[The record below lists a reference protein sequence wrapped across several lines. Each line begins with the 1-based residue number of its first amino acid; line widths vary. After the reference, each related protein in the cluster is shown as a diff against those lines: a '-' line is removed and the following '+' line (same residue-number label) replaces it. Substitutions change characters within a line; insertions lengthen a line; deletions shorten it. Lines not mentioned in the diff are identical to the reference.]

1 MIIIFI
7 FFILCGI
14 GFLFV
19 DYLLMLNINSLRV
32 ELIIK
37 LL

>member
-1 MIIIFI
+1 MIII

-14 GFLFV
+14 CSLFV
-19 DYLLMLNINSLRV
+19 DYLLMLNINSLRG
-32 ELIIK
+32 ELINK